1 MPRRPLSHFVS
12 RYRSANFVPLPVG
25 KTSLVQENIVLVVN
39 YGDIAHVL
47 QKLAK
52 VKKYCSRTTGT
63 FPRVQISIKDA
74 KVTQMIFLSGC
85 AVSVG
90 GKLLFPT
97 VNAALRLRVDLE
109 RIRKTYLPSIKK
121 EDLIF
126 GRPENANLVF
136 SGRLK
141 GAAYDLAKFA
151 AEYNAANYAPEEFP
165 GANIKIRSPDGA
177 PLAQVMVFEG
187 GAFNVMGGKT
197 IKDIY
202 YAADEFLTIIDQFVC
217 TPKEPTNNIIAKR
230 KKEKKIAMNEIA
242 NRIMKTD
249 NSLFGKTLTPI
260 RMEVE
265 GRPIREVVAT
275 GEDIIIF

>member
-12 RYRSANFVPLPVG
+12 KYRSANFVPLPVG
-25 KTSLVQENIVLVVN
+25 KTALVQENIVLVVR

-52 VKKYCSRTTGT
+52 VKQYCSRTTGT
-63 FPRVQISIKDA
+63 FPRVQISVQDE
-74 KVTQMIFLSGC
+74 KVTQMVFLSGC

-90 GKLLFPT
+90 GKKLNSTL
-97 VNAALRLRVDLE
+97 NAALRLRVDLE
-109 RIRKTYLPSIKK
+109 YIRITYLPSIRK
-121 EDLIF
+121 EEMVF

-141 GAAYDLAKFA
+141 GPAYDLARFA
-151 AEYNAANYAPEEFP
+151 AEYNSVNYDPEEFP
-165 GANIKIRSPDGA
+165 GANIKIYSPDGK

-197 IKDIY
+197 IKDIF
-202 YAADEFLTIIDQFVC
+202 YAADQFLSIIEQFVC
-217 TPKEPTNNIIAKR
+217 EPKEPTNDIIAKR

-242 NRIMKTD
+242 NRIMQTD
-249 NSLFGKTLTPI
+249 KSFFGKTLTPI
-260 RMEVE
+260 TLEVE
-265 GRPIREVVAT
+265 GRPIREIVAT
-275 GEDIIIF
+275 GEDIVVF